1 MKFLSEMWYV
11 ATKNTRRMF
20 LVGVIAVAVILA
32 FKWSGVLPSW
42 P

>member
-20 LVGVIAVAVILA
+20 LGGALIVAIILA
-32 FKWSGVLPSW
+32 CKWSGVLPMW